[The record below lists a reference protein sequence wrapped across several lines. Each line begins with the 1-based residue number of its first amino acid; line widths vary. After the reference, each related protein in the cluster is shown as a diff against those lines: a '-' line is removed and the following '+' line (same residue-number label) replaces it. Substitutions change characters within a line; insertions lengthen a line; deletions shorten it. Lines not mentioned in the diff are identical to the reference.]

1 MHAMQMDLNPGID
14 LVVRIGATTTG
25 RADEAANAA
34 HAERATALDRAT
46 SQRVGNRL
54 TPALAWRVE
63 HALFAVT
70 LAAIGYLEALALL
83 AEAV

>member
-1 MHAMQMDLNPGID
+1 MYAMQMDLYPGVD
-14 LVVRIGATTTG
+14 LVVRIGETTTDCK
-25 RADEAANAA
+25 DEAANAV
-34 HAERATALDRAT
+34 HAEPVIAPDRAT
-46 SQRVGNRL
+46 SERGGNRW

-83 AEAV
+83 AEAI